1 MQPSPLRNQLLG
13 RPTRLELLLAGL
25 CAAGGTAEVLV
36 PLASREGRGN
46 EPLAVAVIWIVAV
59 SLLWS
64 RRAPMVSVLALPMA
78 WAPLAASSGTFV
90 LFYGQMVPLQV
101 ATFMVARFG
110 RGREPWVGAAVVA
123 TCLLAID
130 LFVPPLQQASEI
142 VFHWVVTTLV
152 WGAGM
157 GLRSATARA
166 RASTQR
172 AVAAEVGAAERA
184 MLAVVEERTRIARE
198 LHDIVGH
205 SVSSMIVQAGA
216 AEQAVDD
223 PAFVQQALANVRRTG
238 NEALDEMRRLVA
250 MLRTDDDA
258 PLAPQPGL
266 DALPAL
272 VEATGGADVRLRVEG
287 EPRELPSGL
296 DLAVYRIVQEALTNV
311 RRHSGA
317 TGCVVTLGY
326 RPDAVEVSVVDDG
339 HGGEVPTDGPGH
351 GLVGMRERA
360 VLYGGQ
366 LVAGPEPGGGFAV
379 RAVLPVSS

>member
-1 MQPSPLRNQLLG
+1 MQQSSLRDVWSG
-13 RPTRLELLLAGL
+13 RPTRLELLLAGV
-25 CAAGGTAEVLV
+25 CGAAGTAEVLV
-36 PLASREGRGN
+36 PLASREGNGS
-46 EPLAVAVIWIVAV
+46 EPTAVAVVWVVAV

-64 RRAPMVSVLALPMA
+64 RRAPLVPVLALPLA
-78 WAPLAASSGTFV
+78 WGPVSAFAGTFV
-90 LFYGQMVPLQV
+90 LFYGQMVPLQL

-110 RGREPWVGAAVVA
+110 RGRDPWVGAAVVA
-123 TCLLAID
+123 TCLLVID
-130 LFVPPLQQASEI
+130 LFVPQLQQASEI

-152 WGAGM
+152 WAAGM
-157 GLRSATARA
+157 GLRTAAA
-166 RASTQR
+166 RTQASTQR
-172 AVAAEVGAAERA
+172 AIAAEVGAAERA

-205 SVSSMIVQAGA
+205 AVSSMIVQAGA

-223 PAFVQQALANVRRTG
+223 RAYVEQALANVRHTG

-272 VEATGGADVRLRVEG
+272 VAAAGGADVRLRIEG
-287 EPRELPSGL
+287 QPRELPSGL

-311 RRHSGA
+311 RRHSAA
-317 TGCVVTLGY
+317 TGCEVTLGY
-326 RPDAVEVSVVDDG
+326 RPDAVEVSIVDDG
-339 HGGEVPTDGPGH
+339 RGGEVPTDGRGH

-360 VLYGGQ
+360 ALYGGQ

-379 RAVLPVSS
+379 RAVLPVSP